1 MEPED
6 YISRMPPD
14 VISNILDRLP
24 TQDAVRT
31 DILARNWRFNW
42 TMITQLIFD
51 RGFFR
56 FILGPDE
63 DKEFNVRSLY
73 RLLTHLKGPITKFVL
88 YMYSELLELEDINH
102 WILFVSRNGIKD
114 LSLENFDQD
123 DPFKL
128 PTQLYSCMELEHLKL
143 EHCCFL
149 HSPSFQGFP
158 NLQSLDFSNV
168 GFQGYTFGEFI
179 SRSPLLEILKF
190 REVGRTKEVKIVEIA
205 KLRNLKTLSLSWFS
219 FDFEM
224 TIKSSSI
231 FQLMG
236 LPKLQELALDFWMC
250 TLMIANGV
258 KKKVPAAFNCLK
270 TLKLHFIDFSDDVM
284 ASFVFEMICASPNLQ
299 TLEIKACD
307 NYVSPETLWSLEL
320 DPKTAGKLQLLDVS
334 FPSFRGS
341 KNEVCLL
348 RYLLACSPLLK
359 KISIKLEL
367 ESLVGGEGEKFK
379 LSKTLKQLYRASP
392 VAEMDIAEIEIIPEF
407 DFSRFDPFT
416 MEFW

>member
-1 MEPED
+1 MEPDD
-6 YISRMPPD
+6 YISSMPPD

-31 DILARNWRFNW
+31 DILARSWRFNW

-51 RGFFR
+51 ADFFR
-56 FILGPDE
+56 FMLGPDDE
-63 DKEFNVRSLY
+63 KEFNGRSLY
-73 RLLTHLKGPITKFVL
+73 RLLIHLKGPITKFVL
-88 YMYSELLELEDINH
+88 DVNPELLDNEDINH

-114 LSLENFDQD
+114 LTLEYFDRD
-123 DPFKL
+123 HPFKL
-128 PTQLYSCMELEHLKL
+128 PTQLYSCMQLEHLKL
-143 EHCCFL
+143 EHCCFR

-158 NLQSLDFSNV
+158 NLRSLDFSNV
-168 GFQGYTFGEFI
+168 GFQSYTFGEFI

-190 REVGRTKEVKIVEIA
+190 REFGRTKEVKTDEIA

-219 FDFEM
+219 FDGQM

-236 LPKLQELALDFWMC
+236 LPKLQELSFDFWMC
-250 TLMIANGV
+250 NLMTADV
-258 KKKVPAAFNCLK
+258 VRKKAPTSFNCLK
-270 TLKLHFIDFSDDVM
+270 TLKLSFIDFSDEVM
-284 ASFVFEMICASPNLQ
+284 ASFVFKMICASPNLQ

-320 DPKTAGKLQLLDVS
+320 DPKTAGKLLLLDVS
-334 FPSFRGS
+334 FTSFRGS

-348 RYLLACSPLLK
+348 RHLLACSPLLK

-367 ESLVGGEGEKFK
+367 EQLGGRDEGFK
-379 LSKTLKQLYRASP
+379 LSKKLKKLYRASP
-392 VAEMDIAEIEIIPEF
+392 AAEIYIYGVVRVI
-407 DFSRFDPFT
+407 DFS
-416 MEFW
+416 